1 MSKRILPILILI
13 GTILLA
19 SCEGWTHPP
28 TEISTP
34 SWMWGDW
41 VEPRLVDDDSSL
53 DALYDE
59 IIVSAD
65 DIMLW
70 HSRHQ
75 EVKLEFFWDKETDTP
90 LTVIDETLSFHTL
103 DDTEFLR
110 QMAGCMAYASTAGF
124 ESVCEAIYLEKP
136 VLMVPSHIEQ
146 ECNAFDAMK
155 SGAGVSADKFDLSLL
170 LDFTKGFIPDK
181 EFGQW
186 ARSAEAVIINELEI
200 HYKDSDILV
209 NKIKRK
215 FEK

>member
-1 MSKRILPILILI
+1 
-13 GTILLA
+13 
-19 SCEGWTHPP
+19 
-28 TEISTP
+28 
-34 SWMWGDW
+34 
-41 VEPRLVDDDSSL
+41 
-53 DALYDE
+53 
-59 IIVSAD
+59 
-65 DIMLW
+65 
-70 HSRHQ
+70 
-75 EVKLEFFWDKETDTP
+75 
-90 LTVIDETLSFHTL
+90 
-103 DDTEFLR
+103 
-110 QMAGCMAYASTAGF
+110 MAGCMAYASTAGF